1 MGMASVFSCPLVAPS
16 ARAGPGAARAEAR
29 IQAAHAPTNHLQG
42 MTRLQRTVLAALLA
56 PAIAAHA
63 APCFKY
69 DTETVVLK
77 GRVKVET
84 FYGPPNYG
92 ESPATDSREQQA
104 VLYLNLHLCTQES
117 DDDPAETHQ
126 RRVTLVPLGG
136 LSLKP
141 FVGKEVSVKGKLFHA
156 TTGHHHTP
164 VLIAV
169 EQAPTIER

>member
-1 MGMASVFSCPLVAPS
+1 MSRL
-16 ARAGPGAARAEAR
+16 
-29 IQAAHAPTNHLQG
+29 HL
-42 MTRLQRTVLAALLA
+42 TLLAALLS

-77 GRVKVET
+77 GRVRLET

-92 ESPATDSREQQA
+92 ENPATDSREQQA
-104 VLYLNLHLCTQES
+104 ILYLKLHLCTQES
-117 DDDPAETHQ
+117 DDDPAEVRQ
-126 RRVTLVPLGG
+126 RRVTLVPHGG
-136 LSLKP
+136 LSLKA
-141 FVGKEVSVKGKLFHA
+141 FADKEVAVKGKLFHA

-164 VLIAV
+164 VLISL